1 MRIEEPSPLAG
12 FWSGVA
18 NANGCAGEPRRQ
30 PAFEQALE
38 VYGNIRGKIEELL
51 SERTHGCERFEPAAW
66 QPKEVVDRWVTRQHI
81 PCASFHNPANSGL
94 GIGSLEGHCRRHSV
108 QHIADG

>member
-18 NANGCAGEPRRQ
+18 NANGCAREPRRQ
-30 PAFEQALE
+30 RTFEQALE
-38 VYGNIRGKIEELL
+38 VYCNIRSKSEELL
-51 SERTHGCERFEPAAW
+51 SESTHRCKGFEPATR
-66 QPKEVVDRWVTRQHI
+66 QPKEVVDSWMTRQHI

-94 GIGSLEGHCRRHSV
+94 GIGSLECHCRGHSV
-108 QHIADG
+108 QHISDG